1 MRTLRIFKIGAV
13 TLGLVAATL
22 GTLNS
27 RLATRQVAA
36 VSAAPLP
43 ACTNYT
49 FTQSTGASV
58 VPGSTNINSCISQ
71 GCVTQVTLPFSYML
85 YGQSF
90 TTVEVSS
97 EGNIQFVGSSTA
109 SSNTCLPAA
118 GFSSTIF
125 AFWDIQFEQQ
135 IFTSV
140 SGSMPNRIFNI
151 EFKTV
156 ADQPLGPDI
165 DYEIRLYE
173 GQQKFDLIYGSGFNF
188 LAFAQYTVGVQADTS
203 CFTQAFCD
211 SNASH
216 LAIGTMLTFTLPP
229 PAPSFDTCLKDNSTG
244 NLLQWNST
252 TGAYK
257 FTRCSDG
264 FMLTGTGTVGLVNGI
279 KTLTDFKSDRR
290 ISAGFNTG
298 QLTGNAIIYLQVAQ
312 GVWQT
317 LRIIDTNPAA
327 TCSCGA

>member
-1 MRTLRIFKIGAV
+1 
-13 TLGLVAATL
+13 
-22 GTLNS
+22 
-27 RLATRQVAA
+27 
-36 VSAAPLP
+36 
-43 ACTNYT
+43 
-49 FTQSTGASV
+49 
-58 VPGSTNINSCISQ
+58 STNINSCFSQ
-71 GCVTQVTLPFSYML
+71 GCVTQVTLPFSYVL

-90 TTVEVSS
+90 TAVEVSS
-97 EGNIQFVGSSTA
+97 EGNIQFVGSNTA
-109 SSNTCLPAA
+109 SSNTCLPAS

-156 ADQPLGPDI
+156 ADQPLGPHI
-165 DYEIRLYE
+165 DYEVRLYE
-173 GQQKFDLIYGSGFNF
+173 SQQKFDLIYGNGFDF

-211 SNASH
+211 TNANH
-216 LAIGTMLTFTLPP
+216 LGVGVMLSFTLPTP
-229 PAPSFDTCLKDNSTG
+229 PPPSFDTCLTANSTA
-244 NLLQWNST
+244 NLLQWSSA

-264 FMLTGTGTVGLVNGI
+264 FMLAGTGTVGLVNGI

-298 QLTGNAIIYLQVAQ
+298 QLTGNATIYLQVAP
-312 GVWQT
+312 GVWQSF
-317 LRIIDTNPAA
+317 RIVATNP
-327 TCSCGA
+327 SV

>member
-1 MRTLRIFKIGAV
+1 MDSVHAAKYGLFTQAASGTWDASQSEPEPPCCRYRSNCPRSFRTFRLRFAAKLLVLALIPTLWIHRAKTRRNMRTLRIFKIGAV

-140 SGSMPNRIFNI
+140 SGSMPNRIFN
-151 EFKTV
+151 
-156 ADQPLGPDI
+156 
-165 DYEIRLYE
+165 
-173 GQQKFDLIYGSGFNF
+173 
-188 LAFAQYTVGVQADTS
+188 
-203 CFTQAFCD
+203 
-211 SNASH
+211 
-216 LAIGTMLTFTLPP
+216 
-229 PAPSFDTCLKDNSTG
+229 
-244 NLLQWNST
+244 
-252 TGAYK
+252 
-257 FTRCSDG
+257 
-264 FMLTGTGTVGLVNGI
+264 
-279 KTLTDFKSDRR
+279 
-290 ISAGFNTG
+290 
-298 QLTGNAIIYLQVAQ
+298 
-312 GVWQT
+312 
-317 LRIIDTNPAA
+317 
-327 TCSCGA
+327 